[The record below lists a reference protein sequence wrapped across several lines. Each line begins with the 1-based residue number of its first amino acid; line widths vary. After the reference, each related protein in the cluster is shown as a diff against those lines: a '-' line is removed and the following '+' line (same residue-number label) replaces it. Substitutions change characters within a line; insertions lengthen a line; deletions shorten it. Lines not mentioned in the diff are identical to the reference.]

1 MSSKLKLSE
10 KTSQELDFLSS
21 SLDLRRNII
30 CRMALGISL
39 NALEPPEIVAEDS
52 LGQEFNRPTILG
64 VDDSL
69 FSILVSQHYGK
80 KIPEDDMFSKYMRA
94 EISNGIHTLYRH
106 YKKVNSPSQFF
117 EDLCLYRGEFDIES
131 PS

>member
-1 MSSKLKLSE
+1 MSSKMKLSE

-39 NALEPPEIVAEDS
+39 NDPEAPAIIAEDS

-69 FSILVSQHYGK
+69 FSIMVSQHYGK
-80 KIPEDDMFSKYMRA
+80 KISEEDMFSKYIKA
-94 EISNGIHTLYRH
+94 EISNGVHILYRH
-106 YKKVNSPSQFF
+106 YKRVNSPSQFF
-117 EDLCLYRGEFDIES
+117 EELCLLRGEYYMES
-131 PS
+131 SS